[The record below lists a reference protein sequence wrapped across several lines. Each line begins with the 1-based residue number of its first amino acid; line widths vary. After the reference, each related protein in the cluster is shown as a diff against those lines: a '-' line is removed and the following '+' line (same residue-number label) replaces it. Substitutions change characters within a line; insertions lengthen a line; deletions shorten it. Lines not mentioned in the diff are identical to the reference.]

1 MLARREGRTGELLR
15 NRRSA
20 PHKFQDDDASDKI
33 SKIWK

>member
-1 MLARREGRTGELLR
+1 MLARREGRAGELLR

-20 PHKFQDDDASDKI
+20 PHKFQDDASDKI